1 MYFVPACLE
10 SHIPA
15 GPGPGIIFLSFLKR
29 AVYGVPGG
37 DVSLFQGSKV
47 YHCPLPPPISS
58 SLKLSLRLFLY
69 HKSSH
74 RAQVY
79 DLSHYL
85 TNKLPLDTSP
95 HYHSLCHTR
104 TARSSRS
111 SGGGD
116 YMLSE
121 IAQNRSVIVAAS
133 RAENTSQISSNRRP
147 VRHGNRRHLLP
158 LGVGLRQNQRAR
170 MSELDRNPGAA
181 GAATSTSFPSI
192 CSRLFS
198 SVNRYPQ
205 HVACAAPL
213 EWSVLTGC

>member
-1 MYFVPACLE
+1 M
-10 SHIPA
+10 
-15 GPGPGIIFLSFLKR
+15 
-29 AVYGVPGG
+29 
-37 DVSLFQGSKV
+37 

-158 LGVGLRQNQRAR
+158 LGSAFGKTSERAGPNSIATQELQVQRR
-170 MSELDRNPGAA
+170 RHHFPPFVRVCFLPST
-181 GAATSTSFPSI
+181 AATRSMWP
-192 CSRLFS
+192 
-198 SVNRYPQ
+198 
-205 HVACAAPL
+205 
-213 EWSVLTGC
+213 VLRRSNGPC